1 MINSSQIIQKAERKY
16 SAFLIS
22 IVTGESFFPINF
34 SIGTLPK
41 DYLDLR
47 AGVTELIDQSKQS
60 LGYGYV
66 VELETRNTRNYGM
79 QSLPKRVFFETERD
93 YLKCLKKE
101 KEVAQFKINV
111 EHISTRM
118 PQLQDW
124 LCSNVLKVV
133 EYSDRWPDLL
143 KVCQY
148 FDQNP
153 RPNLYVR
160 ELSIS
165 VHTKFIEQHK
175 KILRSLL
182 EAILPVDQLGSLE
195 GEKDYTFEKRFSLK
209 YREPLIRLRLLDHSL
224 QYKCGIPVTD
234 LSIPISE
241 FRQLNLSINRCF
253 ITENLMNFLTLP
265 FHKESVA
272 IFGSGYAVQNLK
284 TVPWLCHCSIVYW
297 GDLDA
302 DGFKILS
309 QLRSYF
315 PQTISMMMDLETF
328 NQFTEFAVSV
338 EGAIAASLP
347 HLTEEELTTYTHL
360 VTHQKRLE
368 QERISQN
375 YVNHVLQRFPG

>member
-1 MINSSQIIQKAERKY
+1 
-16 SAFLIS
+16 
-22 IVTGESFFPINF
+22 
-34 SIGTLPK
+34 
-41 DYLDLR
+41 
-47 AGVTELIDQSKQS
+47 
-60 LGYGYV
+60 
-66 VELETRNTRNYGM
+66 
-79 QSLPKRVFFETERD
+79 
-93 YLKCLKKE
+93 
-101 KEVAQFKINV
+101 
-111 EHISTRM
+111 
-118 PQLQDW
+118 
-124 LCSNVLKVV
+124 
-133 EYSDRWPDLL
+133 
-143 KVCQY
+143 
-148 FDQNP
+148 
-153 RPNLYVR
+153 
-160 ELSIS
+160 
-165 VHTKFIEQHK
+165 
-175 KILRSLL
+175 
-182 EAILPVDQLGSLE
+182 
-195 GEKDYTFEKRFSLK
+195 
-209 YREPLIRLRLLDHSL
+209 
-224 QYKCGIPVTD
+224 
-234 LSIPISE
+234 
-241 FRQLNLSINRCF
+241 
-253 ITENLMNFLTLP
+253 MNFLTLP